1 MSKTLEE
8 KLNSIETTI
17 SEMNRSSLAPNAE
30 GTPCVRRVG
39 HTPLKKID
47 EQILRHCMVDVKYLG
62 THRAFENYNAC
73 VKGKCEPLSYE
84 EFVKLYEKKNKEVK
98 R

>member
-1 MSKTLEE
+1 MSKILEE
-8 KLNSIETTI
+8 KLKSIETTI
-17 SEMNRSSLAPNAE
+17 SEMSEVNLAPNAE
-30 GTPCVRRVG
+30 SIPRTRDVG

-84 EFVKLYEKKNKEVK
+84 EFVKLYEKKIKVVK